1 MARRAVAPISAEA
14 AGDELAAAVGRF
26 ANDPLGF
33 VLFNFPWGEEGTAL
47 AGEEGPDVWQTK
59 VLHEIAERLAAGDEA
74 QAAIRIAV
82 ASGHG
87 IGKALAHGEPVLTP
101 MGWVPIET
109 LRVGDRVIAGD
120 GTATRVMGVFSQG
133 ERALFRVTL
142 DDGTSVVV
150 DGDHQWFTTTRSER
164 KRGKSGRVRTTR
176 EIAESLIFPNGPR
189 AGLNHELPVVG
200 AVQHPTALLPVEPY
214 LFGCWLGDGDAAG
227 RITGEASQFECLV
240 AAGADLGGEARDR
253 RRPNVITR
261 AALGIR
267 PGLRALGVYGCR
279 AHEKRIPRVY
289 LHADARQRTALLQGL
304 LDTDGTV
311 NDGNAVMFDTTSPG
325 LADDVAELARS
336 LGGVVRRAEKQG
348 AYGGR
353 ECRRVYRLYLSLPR
367 DVTPFRLPAK
377 AARYRPRWGER
388 NCDRTRRRFIASVE
402 PAGRGQATCIAVE
415 HPSHLFVTRDHIV
428 THNTTLVAWII
439 IWFIATRAHPQIVVT
454 ANTKSQLDGK
464 TWRELAKWHKLS
476 LVEPWFQWT
485 ATKFYHKAAADTWFA
500 SAVPWT
506 KERSEAFAG
515 THEKHVL
522 IIFDEASAI
531 ADEIWEVTEG
541 ALTTAGAM
549 QICFGNP
556 TRNTGRFRECWRR
569 FRHRWFTL
577 QVDSR
582 TAKKANRKQIDAWI
596 EDYGEDSDFV
606 RIRVKGEFPR
616 ASSTQFIDSDTV
628 EQAVQRYL
636 RRLAEKRE
644 RAEARNAVVSRLD
657 VETDVA
663 SRRAPLLMSVD
674 VARFGGDE
682 SVIGLRR
689 GDLFLI
695 HKRYRDVDTQQMAGY
710 VAEAIRLFE
719 PQAVFVDGVGIGAGV
734 VDALRALGF
743 EIREVN
749 GGLKARDERHYYN
762 RRAEM
767 WGLMRKWLQGG
778 GLIEDDAALKDDLT
792 APEYGFDAKNR
803 WQLESKDDMRARG
816 LPSPDAGDCLS
827 MTFFEEVSLR
837 SETAGAGGWQQKLLV
852 TARTAGR
859 SWMSH

>member
-1 MARRAVAPISAEA
+1 MARRAVSPVADEA
-14 AGDELAAAVGRF
+14 TGDELAEAVGRF
-26 ANDPLGF
+26 GKNPLGF
-33 VLFNFPWGEEGTAL
+33 VLFVFPWGQEGTPL
-47 AGEEGPDVWQTK
+47 AGEDGPDVWQTK
-59 VLHEIAERLAAGDEA
+59 VLHEIGERLSRGEEA

-109 LRVGDRVIAGD
+109 LRVGDWVIAGD

-428 THNTTLVAWII
+428 THNTALVAWLIL
-439 IWFIATRAHPQIVVT
+439 WFIATRPHPQIVVT
-454 ANTKSQLDGK
+454 ANTKNQLTGK
-464 TWRELAKWHKLS
+464 TWRELAKWHRLA
-476 LVEPWFQWT
+476 LVESWFQWT
-485 ATKFYHKAAADTWFA
+485 ATRFYHKAAPETWFA

-506 KERSEAFAG
+506 KERAEAFAG
-515 THEKHVL
+515 THERHVL
-522 IIFDEASAI
+522 LIFDEASAI
-531 ADEIWEVTEG
+531 ADEIWEVAEG
-541 ALTTAGAM
+541 ALTTDGAM

-569 FRHRWFTL
+569 FRHRWFVL

-582 TAKKANRKQIDAWI
+582 TAKKANQAQIRAWI

-616 ASSTQFIDSDTV
+616 AASTQFIDADTV
-628 EQAVQRYL
+628 EEAAQRYL
-636 RRLAEKRE
+636 RRLSEKR
-644 RAEARNAVVSRLD
+644 ARLSDRRVVSSLD
-657 VETDVA
+657 IEEDVA
-663 SRRAPLLMSVD
+663 NRRAPLLMAVD

-682 SVIGLRR
+682 SVIGFRR
-689 GDLFLI
+689 GDLFVI
-695 HKRYRDVDTQQMAGY
+695 HKRYREVSTDQLSGY
-710 VAEAIRLFE
+710 VAEAIEAFR
-719 PQAVFVDGVGIGAGV
+719 PDGVFVDGVGIGAGV
-734 VDALRALGF
+734 VDSLRARGF

-749 GGLKARDERHYYN
+749 GGLKARDERHYFN

-767 WGLMRKWLQGG
+767 WDLMRKWLKAG
-778 GLIEDDAALKDDLT
+778 GLIEDDQALKDDLT
-792 APEYGFDAKNR
+792 APEYGFDMKNR
-803 WQLESKDDMRARG
+803 WQLETKDDMRARG
-816 LPSPDAGDCLS
+816 LPSPDAADALS
-827 MTFFEEVSLR
+827 MTFFEEVALR
-837 SETAGAGGWQQKLLV
+837 AEAPDGALARRLAGVGA
-852 TARTAGR
+852 ARGT
-859 SWMSH
+859 SWMAF

>member
-1 MARRAVAPISAEA
+1 MARRAVLPVAEA
-14 AGDELAAAVGRF
+14 EASADLAEAVSRF

-33 VLFNFPWGEEGTAL
+33 VLFVFPWGMEGTAL
-47 AGEEGPDVWQTK
+47 AGEDGPDRWQAR
-59 VLHEIAERLAAGDEA
+59 VLHEIGERLTAGADA

-109 LRVGDRVIAGD
+109 LRVGDWVIAGD
-120 GTATRVMGVFSQG
+120 GTATRVMGVFPQG
-133 ERALFRVTL
+133 ERDLFRVTL

-150 DGDHQWFTTTRSER
+150 DGDHQWFTTTRGER
-164 KRGKSGRVRTTR
+164 KRGKPGRVRTTR

-240 AAGADLGGEARDR
+240 AAGADLGGEVRDR
-253 RRPNVITR
+253 RRPHVITR

-325 LADDVAELARS
+325 LADDVAELVRS
-336 LGGVVRRAEKQG
+336 LGGVVRRAERRG

-367 DVTPFRLPAK
+367 DVAPFRLPAK

-428 THNTTLVAWII
+428 THNTALVAWLIL
-439 IWFIATRAHPQIVVT
+439 WFIATRPHPQIVVT
-454 ANTKSQLDGK
+454 ANTKNQLEGK
-464 TWRELAKWHKLS
+464 TWRELAKWHKLAICES
-476 LVEPWFQWT
+476 WFQWT
-485 ATKFYHKAAADTWFA
+485 ATKFYHKSAPDTWFA

-506 KERSEAFAG
+506 KERAEAFAG

-522 IIFDEASAI
+522 LIFDEASAI
-531 ADEIWEVTEG
+531 ADEIWDVAEG

-582 TAKKANRKQIDAWI
+582 TAKKANQKQIEAWI

-616 ASSTQFIDSDTV
+616 ASSLQFIDADTV
-628 EQAVQRYL
+628 EEAAQRYL
-636 RRLAEKRE
+636 RRLAEKRARAQE
-644 RAEARNAVVSRLD
+644 RGAVVQRLD
-657 VETDVA
+657 IERDVPNQ
-663 SRRAPLLMSVD
+663 RAPLIMAVD
-674 VARFGGDE
+674 VARQGDDE

-695 HKRYRDVDTQQMAGY
+695 HKRYREVDTVQLAGY
-710 VAEAIRLFE
+710 VAEAIQSLR
-719 PQAVFVDGVGIGAGV
+719 PDAVFIDGVGIGAGV
-734 VDALRALGF
+734 VDQLRSMGF
-743 EIREVN
+743 DVVEVN
-749 GGLKARDERHYYN
+749 GGLRARDDRHYFN

-767 WGLMRKWLQGG
+767 WDLMRKWLKGG
-778 GLIEDDAALKDDLT
+778 GMIEDDAALKDDLT
-792 APEYGFDAKNR
+792 SPEYGFDAKNR
-803 WQLESKDDMRARG
+803 WQLETKDDMRARG
-816 LPSPDAGDCLS
+816 LPSPDTADALS
-827 MTFFEEVSLR
+827 MTFFQEVAIRSDREASSLAR
-837 SETAGAGGWQQKLLV
+837 KLASL
-852 TARTAGR
+852 GR
-859 SWMSH
+859 PVGTTWMAH